1 MSESELVEAL
11 ELIDMESWLDREG
24 VRYKVTRGSRGTQL
38 NVKECP
44 VCGNSNWKV
53 YLNADSGLGNC
64 FHGDCEAKFNK
75 WSFIKANLGSIEN
88 RLVVDHV
95 MTVAREVGWRPKK
108 QSQAVNM
115 DANDLRIPNSY
126 PIPFQGKNSSYL
138 ANRGIPAEAA
148 KYFELRLCK
157 SAKFWYVHEGQKRY
171 QDYSN
176 RIIIPIFDLMGDLV
190 SFQGRDTTGT
200 AEKKYLFPPGFAST
214 GKYLYN
220 GHNAMGAEHI
230 VINEGVFDVI
240 ATKIALDEDAS
251 LRSIVPVGSFG
262 KSLSDGEDSQF
273 SQLLRLKARGLRAIT
288 FMWDGEKKAIAAA
301 VKAAL
306 AVRGMGF
313 VVRVAVLPKDK
324 DPNELPTDVV
334 RKCFYEATEINQKTA
349 AVFMLRLQ

>member
-38 NVKECP
+38 NIKECP
-44 VCGNSNWKV
+44 VCGNGNWKV

-64 FHGDCEAKFNK
+64 FHGDCESKFNK

-95 MTVAREVGWRPKK
+95 MTIAKEIGWRPKK

-115 DANDLRIPNSY
+115 DVTDLKVPNSY
-126 PIPFQGKNSSYL
+126 PIPFQGKNSAYL
-138 ANRGIPAEAA
+138 ARRNISVDAA
-148 KYFELRLCK
+148 KYFQLRFCK
-157 SAKFWYVHEGQKRY
+157 SAKFWYVHEGNKRY

-190 SFQGRDTTGT
+190 SFQGRDTTAT

-220 GHNAMGAEHI
+220 GHNAMGVEHI

-240 ATKIALDEDAS
+240 ATKIALDEDNA

-273 SQLLRLKARGLRAIT
+273 TQLLKLRARGLKVIT
-288 FMWDGEKKAIAAA
+288 FMWDGEKNAIMAA

-306 AVRGMGF
+306 AIRKLGL

-324 DPNELPTDVV
+324 DPNELPAEVV
-334 RKCFYEATEINQKTA
+334 RQCFYEATEINQKTA
-349 AVFMLRLQ
+349 AIFMLRFQ